1 MSATET
7 VEAVTRPDV
16 FLESVD
22 MDERRLCFSKIDI
35 PAFRQA
41 SFMDKRL
48 ETLPS
53 SGLQIGID
61 AALGSIH
68 NAADRDRK
76 VNFILHTS
84 FCCSTLLAKC
94 LDIDGV
100 SITLREPGILMQL
113 ANYKRT
119 GHPGIR
125 SREEFIELLELALYY
140 LPHTGNRMEYA
151 AIKPTNTANNLAE
164 EFLDCRNSGK
174 VLLLYSSLKT
184 YLISVIKK
192 GETGRR
198 FVRRVFGLLHR
209 DEGRLQH
216 LPMQKIMQL
225 TDLQLAAL
233 VWHVHMDHFLALL
246 ARELPEQDRIR
257 TLDCDDFLATPAAA
271 LRALVAHFGYA
282 IEAATIDEII
292 LGPVFSRYS
301 KDPGMRYTNMDRD
314 KEYLDLL
321 RRHEDEIAPILAW
334 SDEIRPDGPLKL
346 PLPRPLL

>member
-41 SFMDKRL
+41 NFMDKRL

-119 GHPGIR
+119 
-125 SREEFIELLELALYY
+125 
-140 LPHTGNRMEYA
+140 
-151 AIKPTNTANNLAE
+151 
-164 EFLDCRNSGK
+164 
-174 VLLLYSSLKT
+174 
-184 YLISVIKK
+184 
-192 GETGRR
+192 
-198 FVRRVFGLLHR
+198 
-209 DEGRLQH
+209 
-216 LPMQKIMQL
+216 
-225 TDLQLAAL
+225 
-233 VWHVHMDHFLALL
+233 
-246 ARELPEQDRIR
+246 
-257 TLDCDDFLATPAAA
+257 
-271 LRALVAHFGYA
+271 
-282 IEAATIDEII
+282 
-292 LGPVFSRYS
+292 
-301 KDPGMRYTNMDRD
+301 
-314 KEYLDLL
+314 
-321 RRHEDEIAPILAW
+321 
-334 SDEIRPDGPLKL
+334 
-346 PLPRPLL
+346 